1 MTDQSSL
8 LIGDAD
14 LDTGNLMVVADVDS
28 LSSEYV
34 AFTGR
39 RDEHDAIMDAKGQ
52 LTIVVHQCCYGKVS
66 KCKKGSTLTN
76 IAAVEVG
83 IGDGHYGYGM
93 LGINLSNLTTGIG
106 SKTIGLI

>member
-1 MTDQSSL
+1 M
-8 LIGDAD
+8 
-14 LDTGNLMVVADVDS
+14 MVADGYGFS
-28 LSSEYV
+28 GEYV

-39 RDEHDAIMDAKGQ
+39 RDEHDAIVDAKGQ

-76 IAAVEVG
+76 IATVEVG

-93 LGINLSNLTTGIG
+93 LGINFSNLTTGIS
-106 SKTIGLI
+106 SKAVSLI